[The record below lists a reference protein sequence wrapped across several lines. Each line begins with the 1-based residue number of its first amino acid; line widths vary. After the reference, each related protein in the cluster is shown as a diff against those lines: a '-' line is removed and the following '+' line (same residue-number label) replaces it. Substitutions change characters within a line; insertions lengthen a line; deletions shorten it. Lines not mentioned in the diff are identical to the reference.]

1 MKDVQEI
8 ALRLFQA
15 GVDRADPARA
25 LRQQLMLEPLPVLPD
40 GGRYLLVAL
49 GKAAVPMMRE
59 ALAHVTEDYEALVVT
74 NSENA
79 KEVEGARVLIGSHP
93 VPDQSSA
100 DAGQAILDFVGRAGA
115 QDRVIALI
123 SGGGSA
129 LAVAPSAGISLADK
143 AQVNQLLLGAG
154 MDINHMNLVRQQLSD
169 LKGGGLLRQAAPAP
183 VYAFMLS
190 DVIGDD
196 LRAIASGPTVAAIA
210 DRAAAREML
219 EQSDLWEAV
228 PQSVRDHLSQPT
240 GSRRRPSAKN
250 TLIGSNRLSLDAV
263 AAAAQKDN
271 WQTQVVSYGLV
282 GDVRD
287 AARQVIQAA
296 QSAPSRQPVAL
307 LWGGETTVQITGSGR
322 GGRNQELAL
331 RVAQVGA
338 DLLSGNWLFLSAGTD
353 GRDGPTD
360 AAGGIVNGQTWAAIA
375 KVGYDPQALLDN
387 NDSYTALSVAKS
399 LVITGGT
406 GTNVADIQIFLRL
419 PE

>member
-1 MKDVQEI
+1 MDSET
-8 ALRLFQA
+8 LFRL
-15 GVDRADPARA
+15 GSDLD
-25 LRQQLMLEPLPVLPD
+25 
-40 GGRYLLVAL
+40 
-49 GKAAVPMMRE
+49 
-59 ALAHVTEDYEALVVT
+59 
-74 NSENA
+74 
-79 KEVEGARVLIGSHP
+79 EGAHEESECRGCEAAFVKPELTL
-93 VPDQSSA
+93 
-100 DAGQAILDFVGRAGA
+100 AI
-115 QDRVIALI
+115 
-123 SGGGSA
+123 
-129 LAVAPSAGISLADK
+129 
-143 AQVNQLLLGAG
+143 
-154 MDINHMNLVRQQLSD
+154 
-169 LKGGGLLRQAAPAP
+169 
-183 VYAFMLS
+183 
-190 DVIGDD
+190 
-196 LRAIASGPTVAAIA
+196 
-210 DRAAAREML
+210 EML
-219 EQSDLWEAV
+219 EQSDLWDAV

-240 GSRRRPSAKN
+240 VSRRRPSAKN

-263 AAAAQKDN
+263 ASVAQKD

-296 QSAPSRQPVAL
+296 QAAPSRQPVAL

-331 RVAQVGA
+331 RVAQMGA

-406 GTNVADIQIFLRL
+406 GTNVADLQIFLRS